1 MTALVMTAL
10 VMTAV
15 VARIRRRLGGRPSD
29 QGSTVVEVVILA
41 PALALFLGLIV
52 AGGRLAVA
60 HQAVEAAAAQA
71 ARAASIARTQDQ
83 ALTAARPAAI
93 SVLGAQGL
101 NCVTSAVS
109 LDVAGF
115 ATPAGTPASV
125 GATVT
130 CQMPLADTLPGL
142 PGSISVT
149 ATVRSAL
156 DTYRER

>member
-1 MTALVMTAL
+1 MTSLF
-10 VMTAV
+10 
-15 VARIRRRLGGRPSD
+15 ARVRVRVRPTD
-29 QGSTVVEVVILA
+29 EGSTVVEVVILA

-71 ARAASIARTQDQ
+71 ARSASIARVQAE
-83 ALTAARPAAI
+83 ALTSAQTAATSALAD
-93 SVLGAQGL
+93 QGL
-101 NCVTSAVS
+101 NCVTSTVS
-109 LDVAGF
+109 VDVAGF
-115 ATPAGTPASV
+115 ASPAGTPASV
-125 GATVT
+125 GATVM
-130 CQMPLADTLPGL
+130 CQVSLTDTLPGL

>member
-1 MTALVMTAL
+1 MMALLTPAL
-10 VMTAV
+10 
-15 VARIRRRLGGRPSD
+15 RRRSGQPSD
-29 QGSTVVEVVILA
+29 EGSTVIEVVILA
-41 PALALFLGLIV
+41 PALALFLGLII

-71 ARAASIARTQDQ
+71 ARAASIARTQDE
-83 ALTAARPAAI
+83 ALTGAQSAATSA
-93 SVLGAQGL
+93 LGAQGL
-101 NCVTSAVS
+101 NCVVSAVS
-109 LDVAGF
+109 IDVAGF

-130 CQMPLADTLPGL
+130 CQLSLADTLPGL
-142 PGSISVT
+142 PGSVGVS

>member
-1 MTALVMTAL
+1 MIPLPTRA
-10 VMTAV
+10 
-15 VARIRRRLGGRPSD
+15 RRRRDGRTSD
-29 QGSTVVEVVILA
+29 EGSTVVEVVILA

-83 ALTAARPAAI
+83 ALTAAQQAAT
-93 SVLGAQGL
+93 SALGSQGL
-101 NCVTSAVS
+101 NCLASAVS
-109 LDVAGF
+109 IDVAGF

-130 CQMPLADTLPGL
+130 CQVPLADTLPGL
-142 PGSISVT
+142 PGSFGVT

>member
-1 MTALVMTAL
+1 MIALLTRA
-10 VMTAV
+10 
-15 VARIRRRLGGRPSD
+15 RRRRGGRPSD
-29 QGSTVVEVVILA
+29 EGSTVVEVVILA

-71 ARAASIARTQDQ
+71 ARSASIARTQDE
-83 ALTAARPAAI
+83 ALTAAQSAAA
-93 SVLGAQGL
+93 SALGAQGL
-101 NCVTSAVS
+101 SCVASEVS
-109 LDVAGF
+109 VDVAGF

-130 CQMPLADTLPGL
+130 CQVSLADTLPGL
-142 PGSISVT
+142 PGSLGVN

>member
-1 MTALVMTAL
+1 MNGLL
-10 VMTAV
+10 
-15 VARIRRRLGGRPSD
+15 ARARRRGGRPSD
-29 QGSTVVEVVILA
+29 EGSTVVEVVILA

-71 ARAASIARTQDQ
+71 ARSASIARTQDE
-83 ALTAARPAAI
+83 ALTSAQAAAVSA
-93 SVLGAQGL
+93 LGAQGL
-101 NCVTSAVS
+101 NCVASDVS
-109 LDVAGF
+109 VDVAGF

-130 CQMPLADTLPGL
+130 CQVPLADTLPGL
-142 PGSISVT
+142 PGSVGVT

>member
-1 MTALVMTAL
+1 MI
-10 VMTAV
+10 AV
-15 VARIRRRLGGRPSD
+15 LSRARRRRGGRRSD
-29 QGSTVVEVVILA
+29 EGSTVIEVVILA
-41 PALALFLGLIV
+41 PALALFLGLII

-71 ARAASIARTQDQ
+71 ARAASIARTQDEG
-83 ALTAARPAAI
+83 LTAAQSAATPA
-93 SVLGAQGL
+93 LGAQGL
-101 NCVTSAVS
+101 NCVASEVTV
-109 LDVAGF
+109 DVAGF

-130 CQMPLADTLPGL
+130 CQVSLADTLPGL
-142 PGSISVT
+142 PGSVGVT

>member
-1 MTALVMTAL
+1 MTTLLTRA
-10 VMTAV
+10 
-15 VARIRRRLGGRPSD
+15 RRRRGGRPSD
-29 QGSTVVEVVILA
+29 EGSTVVEVVILA

-71 ARAASIARTQDQ
+71 ARAASIARTQDE
-83 ALTAARPAAI
+83 ALTAAQSAAT
-93 SVLGAQGL
+93 SALGTQGL
-101 NCVTSAVS
+101 NCVASEVS
-109 LDVAGF
+109 VDVAGF

-130 CQMPLADTLPGL
+130 CQVSLADTLPGL
-142 PGSISVT
+142 PGTVGVT

>member
-1 MTALVMTAL
+1 MITLL
-10 VMTAV
+10 
-15 VARIRRRLGGRPSD
+15 ARARRRRGGRPSD
-29 QGSTVVEVVILA
+29 AGSTGGEVVILA

-60 HQAVEAAAAQA
+60 HQAVEAAGAQA

-83 ALTAARPAAI
+83 ALTAAQSAAT
-93 SVLGAQGL
+93 SALGAQGL
-101 NCVTSAVS
+101 NCVASEVRV
-109 LDVAGF
+109 DVAGF

-130 CQMPLADTLPGL
+130 CQVSLADTLPGL
-142 PGSISVT
+142 PGSLGVT

>member
-1 MTALVMTAL
+1 MIATL
-10 VMTAV
+10 
-15 VARIRRRLGGRPSD
+15 ARARRRRGGHLSD
-29 QGSTVVEVVILA
+29 EGSTVIEVVILA
-41 PALALFLGLIV
+41 PALALFLGLII

-71 ARAASIARTQDQ
+71 ARAASIARTQDE
-83 ALTAARPAAI
+83 ALTAAQSAAT
-93 SVLGAQGL
+93 SALGAQGL
-101 NCVTSAVS
+101 NCVASEVTV
-109 LDVAGF
+109 DVAGF

-130 CQMPLADTLPGL
+130 CQVSLADTLPGL
-142 PGSISVT
+142 PGSLGVE

>member
-1 MTALVMTAL
+1 MTALR
-10 VMTAV
+10 
-15 VARIRRRLGGRPSD
+15 ARARRRRGGRPSD
-29 QGSTVVEVVILA
+29 EGSTVVEVVILA

-71 ARAASIARTQDQ
+71 ARAASIARTQDE
-83 ALTAARPAAI
+83 ALTAAQAAAT
-93 SVLGAQGL
+93 SALGAQGL
-101 NCVTSAVS
+101 NCVASAVNI
-109 LDVAGF
+109 DVAGF

-130 CQMPLADTLPGL
+130 CQVSLADTLPGL
-142 PGSISVT
+142 PGSLGVS

>member
-1 MTALVMTAL
+1 MMPLLNPA
-10 VMTAV
+10 
-15 VARIRRRLGGRPSD
+15 RRRRGDRPSD
-29 QGSTVVEVVILA
+29 EGSTVVEVVILA

-83 ALTAARPAAI
+83 ALTAAQQAAT
-93 SVLGAQGL
+93 SALGSQGL
-101 NCVTSAVS
+101 NCLASAVS
-109 LDVAGF
+109 IDVAGF

-130 CQMPLADTLPGL
+130 CQVPLADTLPGL
-142 PGSISVT
+142 PGSFGVT

>member
-1 MTALVMTAL
+1 MIAAL
-10 VMTAV
+10 
-15 VARIRRRLGGRPSD
+15 ARARRRRGGHLSD
-29 QGSTVVEVVILA
+29 EGSTVIEVVILA
-41 PALALFLGLIV
+41 PALALFLGLIM

-71 ARAASIARTQDQ
+71 ARAASIARTQDE
-83 ALTAARPAAI
+83 ALTAAQSAAT
-93 SVLGAQGL
+93 SALVAQGL
-101 NCVTSAVS
+101 NCVVSAVNV
-109 LDVAGF
+109 DVAAF

-130 CQMPLADTLPGL
+130 CQVSLADTLPGL
-142 PGSISVT
+142 PESVGVG